1 MAVQTHYIR
10 GMKKILFVLSILLS
24 FSLSAQYN
32 SLLWKITGNGLKK
45 PSYLYGTMH
54 TSDARVFNFSDSLMP
69 FFNASK
75 AYAMELDPVTAFDF
89 SIVSK
94 ITMGKGYSLKKMI
107 PDTDYL
113 FLDSVMRKEVKYSVK
128 MFDNVAPVFT
138 MSLLEMKSMGL
149 SDSSIK
155 GNKEVLDVYFHNL
168 AKKKKKKLIGI
179 ETVEE
184 QLGALN
190 SLTYQEQADMLLA
203 ELHAMRGNNSEGT
216 ELVEYYLQQD
226 LDKLAAMNSVS
237 DMPEKFYKALVSDR
251 NVRMAD
257 RIAVFIQEQ
266 PVFVAIGALHLPGSG
281 GVIELLRK
289 KGYTVYPVR

>member
-1 MAVQTHYIR
+1 
-10 GMKKILFVLSILLS
+10 MKKIFFVLSVLLS

-89 SIVSK
+89 SLISK
-94 ITMGKGYSLKKMI
+94 ITMGKGLSLKKMI
-107 PDTDYL
+107 PDTDYV
-113 FLDSVMRKEVKYSVK
+113 FLDSVMRKEVGLSVK
-128 MFDNVAPVFT
+128 IFDNVAPVFT

-168 AKKKKKKLIGI
+168 ARKKKKKLIGI

-190 SLTYQEQADMLLA
+190 SLTYQEQADMLLV
-203 ELHAMRGNNSEGT
+203 ELHAMRNNSSEGT

-226 LDKLAAMNSVS
+226 LDKLAAMNSVT
-237 DMPEKFYKALVSDR
+237 DMPGKFYTALVTDR
-251 NVRMAD
+251 NIRMAD

-266 PVFVAIGALHLPGSG
+266 PVFVAIGALHLPGTG

>member
-1 MAVQTHYIR
+1 
-10 GMKKILFVLSILLS
+10 MKKIFFVLCVLLS

-89 SIVSK
+89 SILSK

-107 PDTDYL
+107 PDTDYV
-113 FLDSVMRKEVKYSVK
+113 FLDSVMRKEVGMSVK
-128 MFDNVAPVFT
+128 IFDNVAPVFT

-203 ELHAMRGNNSEGT
+203 ELHAMRSNSSEGT

-226 LDKLAAMNSVS
+226 LDKLTAMNSVT
-237 DMPEKFYKALVSDR
+237 DMPEKFYTALVSDR

-266 PVFVAIGALHLPGSG
+266 SVFVAIGALHLPGPG

>member
-1 MAVQTHYIR
+1 
-10 GMKKILFVLSILLS
+10 MKKIFFVLSVLLS

-89 SIVSK
+89 SLISK
-94 ITMGKGYSLKKMI
+94 ITMGKGLSLKKMI
-107 PDTDYL
+107 PDTDYV
-113 FLDSVMRKEVKYSVK
+113 FLDSVMRKEVGLSVK
-128 MFDNVAPVFT
+128 IFDNVAPVFT
-138 MSLLEMKSMGL
+138 MSLLEMKSMGP

-155 GNKEVLDVYFHNL
+155 GNKEVLAVYFYNL
-168 AKKKKKKLIGI
+168 ARKNKKMLIGI

-190 SLTYQEQADMLLA
+190 SLTYQEQADMLLV
-203 ELHAMRGNNSEGT
+203 ELHAMRNNSSEGT

-226 LDKLAAMNSVS
+226 LDKLAAMNSVT
-237 DMPEKFYKALVSDR
+237 DMPGKFYTALVTDR
-251 NVRMAD
+251 NIRMAD

-266 PVFVAIGALHLPGSG
+266 PVFVAIGALHLPGQG

>member
-1 MAVQTHYIR
+1 
-10 GMKKILFVLSILLS
+10 MKKIFFVLCVLLS

-54 TSDARVFNFSDSLMP
+54 TSDSRVFNFSDSLMP

-89 SIVSK
+89 SILSK

-107 PDTDYL
+107 PDTDYV
-113 FLDSVMRKEVKYSVK
+113 FLDSVMRKEVGMSVK
-128 MFDNVAPVFT
+128 VFDNVAPVFT

-190 SLTYQEQADMLLA
+190 SLTYQEQADMLLV
-203 ELHAMRGNNSEGT
+203 ELNGMRSNSSEGT

-226 LDKLAAMNSVS
+226 LDKLAAMNSVT
-237 DMPEKFYKALVSDR
+237 DMPGKFYTALVTDR
-251 NVRMAD
+251 NIRMAD

-266 PVFVAIGALHLPGSG
+266 PVFVAIGALHLPGQG

>member
-1 MAVQTHYIR
+1 
-10 GMKKILFVLSILLS
+10 MKKILFVLSVLLS

-113 FLDSVMRKEVKYSVK
+113 FLDSVMRKEVGYSVK

-203 ELHAMRGNNSEGT
+203 ELHAMRGNSSEGT

-226 LDKLAAMNSVS
+226 LDKLAAMNSVT
-237 DMPEKFYKALVSDR
+237 DMPEKFYTALVTNR

-266 PVFVAIGALHLPGSG
+266 TVFVAIGALHLPGPG

>member
-1 MAVQTHYIR
+1 
-10 GMKKILFVLSILLS
+10 MKKIFFVLCVLLS

-54 TSDARVFNFSDSLMP
+54 TSDSRVFNFSDSLMP

-89 SIVSK
+89 SILSK

-107 PDTDYL
+107 PDTDYV
-113 FLDSVMRKEVKYSVK
+113 FLDSVMRKEVGMSVK
-128 MFDNVAPVFT
+128 IFDNVAPVFT

-190 SLTYQEQADMLLA
+190 SLTYQEQADMLLV
-203 ELHAMRGNNSEGT
+203 ELHAMRNNSSEGT

-226 LDKLAAMNSVS
+226 LDKLAAMNSVT
-237 DMPEKFYKALVSDR
+237 DMPDKFYTALVTDR
-251 NVRMAD
+251 NIRMAD

-266 PVFVAIGALHLPGSG
+266 PVFVAIGALHLPGQG

>member
-1 MAVQTHYIR
+1 M
-10 GMKKILFVLSILLS
+10 
-24 FSLSAQYN
+24 
-32 SLLWKITGNGLKK
+32 LWKITGNGLKK

-54 TSDARVFNFSDSLMP
+54 TSDSRVFNFSDSLMP

-89 SIVSK
+89 SILSK

-107 PDTDYL
+107 PDTDYV
-113 FLDSVMRKEVKYSVK
+113 FLDSVMRKEVGMSVK
-128 MFDNVAPVFT
+128 VFDNVAPVFT

-190 SLTYQEQADMLLA
+190 SLTYQEQADMLLV
-203 ELHAMRGNNSEGT
+203 ELNGMRSNSSEGT

-226 LDKLAAMNSVS
+226 LDKLAAMNSVT
-237 DMPEKFYKALVSDR
+237 DMPGKFYTALVTDR
-251 NVRMAD
+251 NIRMAD

-266 PVFVAIGALHLPGSG
+266 PVFVAIGALHLPGQG

>member
-1 MAVQTHYIR
+1 
-10 GMKKILFVLSILLS
+10 MKKIFFVLCVLLS

-54 TSDARVFNFSDSLMP
+54 TSDSRVFNFSDSLMP
-69 FFNASK
+69 FFNTSK

-89 SIVSK
+89 SILSK

-107 PDTDYL
+107 PDTDYV
-113 FLDSVMRKEVKYSVK
+113 FLDSVMRKEVGMSVK
-128 MFDNVAPVFT
+128 IFDNVAPVFT

-190 SLTYQEQADMLLA
+190 SLTYQEQADMLLV
-203 ELHAMRGNNSEGT
+203 ELNGMRSNSTEGT

-226 LDKLAAMNSVS
+226 LDKLAAMNSVT
-237 DMPEKFYKALVSDR
+237 DMPDKFYTALVTDR
-251 NVRMAD
+251 NIRMAD

-266 PVFVAIGALHLPGSG
+266 PVFVAIGALHLPGQG

>member
-1 MAVQTHYIR
+1 
-10 GMKKILFVLSILLS
+10 MKKIFFVLCVLLS

-89 SIVSK
+89 SILSK

-107 PDTDYL
+107 PDTDYV
-113 FLDSVMRKEVKYSVK
+113 FLDSVMRKEVGMSVK
-128 MFDNVAPVFT
+128 IFDNVAPVFT

-190 SLTYQEQADMLLA
+190 SLTYQEQADMLLV
-203 ELHAMRGNNSEGT
+203 ELHAMRNNSSEGT

-226 LDKLAAMNSVS
+226 LDKLAAMNSVT
-237 DMPEKFYKALVSDR
+237 DMPDKFYTALVTDR
-251 NVRMAD
+251 NIRMAD

-266 PVFVAIGALHLPGSG
+266 PVFVAIGALHLPGQG

>member
-1 MAVQTHYIR
+1 
-10 GMKKILFVLSILLS
+10 MKKILFALCVLVS

-32 SLLWKITGNGLKK
+32 SLLWKISGNGLKK
-45 PSYLYGTMH
+45 PSYLFGTMH
-54 TSDARVFNFSDSLMP
+54 TADARVFNFSDSLMP

-89 SIVSK
+89 SILSK

-107 PDTDYL
+107 PDTDYV
-113 FLDSVMRKEVKYSVK
+113 FLDSVMRKEVGMSVK
-128 MFDNVAPVFT
+128 IFDNVAPVFT

-190 SLTYQEQADMLLA
+190 SLTYQEQADMLLV
-203 ELHAMRGNNSEGT
+203 ELHAMRNNSSEGT

-226 LDKLAAMNSVS
+226 LDKLAAMNSVT
-237 DMPEKFYKALVSDR
+237 DMPDKFYTALVTDR
-251 NVRMAD
+251 NIRMAD

-266 PVFVAIGALHLPGSG
+266 PVFVAIGALHLPGQG

>member
-1 MAVQTHYIR
+1 
-10 GMKKILFVLSILLS
+10 MKKIFFVLSVLLS

-54 TSDARVFNFSDSLMP
+54 TSDARVFNFSDSLMQ

-89 SIVSK
+89 SLISK
-94 ITMGKGYSLKKMI
+94 ITMGKGLSLKKMI
-107 PDTDYL
+107 PDTDYV
-113 FLDSVMRKEVKYSVK
+113 FLDSVMRKEVGLSVK
-128 MFDNVAPVFT
+128 IFDNVAPVFT

-168 AKKKKKKLIGI
+168 ARKKKKKLIGI

-190 SLTYQEQADMLLA
+190 SLTYQEQADMLLV
-203 ELHAMRGNNSEGT
+203 ELHAMRNNSSEGT

-226 LDKLAAMNSVS
+226 LDKLAAMNSVT
-237 DMPEKFYKALVSDR
+237 DMPGKFYTALVTDR
-251 NVRMAD
+251 NIRMAD

-266 PVFVAIGALHLPGSG
+266 PVFVAIGALHLPGTG